1 MLKAKLGAVVLAA
14 LLYGCGG
21 NGDRLPQ
28 QLKTIQHPP
37 GIEVAGVRTADGI
50 LGRAET
56 VASLKVNAAYRAPSI
71 ADHYK
76 KQLSSSGWDVC
87 SDQMLNAWAEILD
100 ATSGAQKT
108 KSQLVM
114 RFSKADFDGEIL
126 LEQDKPKEG
135 AAAKDTTPGMGYL
148 RITTPPSS
156 SCSAKK

>member
-1 MLKAKLGAVVLAA
+1 MLKIKLSAVVLAV
-14 LLYGCGG
+14 LLHGCGG
-21 NGDRLPQ
+21 NGDRVPQ

-37 GIEVAGVRTADGI
+37 GIEVAGVRVADGI
-50 LGRAET
+50 LGRAEA
-56 VASLKVNAAYRAPSI
+56 VASLKVNAGYRSPSI

-76 KQLSSSGWDVC
+76 KQLTDSGWEVC

-114 RFSKADFDGEIL
+114 RFSKTDFDGELL
-126 LEQDKPKEG
+126 LEQDKPKD
-135 AAAKDTTPGMGYL
+135 AAAKEVPGMGYL
-148 RITTPPSS
+148 RITTPASL